1 MVSVVLTGGV
11 ASGKSEVLRV
21 WEAAGVPAVSAD
33 ELSRR
38 AVQPGSEGL
47 EEVRRAFGADVI
59 GSDGGLDRARLRAHV
74 FQDDAARQRLEA
86 ILQPRIGQ
94 LRERWLHARAAEGR
108 PLVASEIPL
117 LFEVGLERA
126 FDVSVTVDAPDEQRL
141 RRMVEGRGL
150 TEAEARRIMAVQMD
164 PAERRRRAHQVI
176 VNDGS
181 LAELE
186 VRSLALLERLR
197 RDAGITHAS
206 AHASRSATPNTDLRI
221 DFHMHTWGSHDCLSH
236 PEAVLA
242 AARSR
247 EVGRIALTDH
257 DRLDVALAMAERH
270 PEAVIPAEEVR
281 TAEGID
287 VIGLYLR
294 VEIPRGTP
302 AREVCDRVHEQGG
315 LVYLPHPYAEGKGG
329 GGRHAESLVPPR
341 GRDRGLQW
349 TPPPREPE
357 RARGRARTAPRLS
370 AGSRIGRPHGGRGRS
385 ELGGTA
391 LASQSTR
398 GPHRGAG
405 AGAGARDHSESLGA
419 SGFDLGEDPA
429 PTAGSAGYGQGTTRP
444 HRGTNSSPLTKG
456 IRWPTHRTRAATV
469 LPPTVRGRYARRW
482 MHCEAPGAPC
492 SPPT

>member
-329 GGRHAESLVPPR
+329 GGRHAESLVPHVDVIEVFNGRLHHASQNARAAELARRHGCLR
-341 GRDRGLQW
+341 GAGSDAHTVGEVGRSWVELPSHPNQPAALIEALAQGRVHGTTASRWVHLASTWAKIRRRLPGAPD
-349 TPPPREPE
+349 TARERPGPTGE
-357 RARGRARTAPRLS
+357 RTAPR
-370 AGSRIGRPHGGRGRS
+370 
-385 ELGGTA
+385 
-391 LASQSTR
+391 
-398 GPHRGAG
+398 
-405 AGAGARDHSESLGA
+405 
-419 SGFDLGEDPA
+419 
-429 PTAGSAGYGQGTTRP
+429 
-444 HRGTNSSPLTKG
+444 
-456 IRWPTHRTRAATV
+456 
-469 LPPTVRGRYARRW
+469 
-482 MHCEAPGAPC
+482 
-492 SPPT
+492 